1 MKNEYKFKYDG
12 ELIFIQ
18 NLIKKY
24 NKKYLEIK
32 LKCDNK
38 VKEIDNYFDM
48 IKLMEEYRLEILN
61 LLKKIIEK
69 YPFFENNAVIYLTGS
84 FARHTVRPF
93 SDLDLN
99 VVYVRGSG
107 KKYEKYEEL
116 FYYMISEIFKY
127 PRRAIHSIITAF
139 NNKENIKFVQQNMDE
154 EDIIV
159 TLIDKDLTIKYK
171 IPYLSKKRF
180 YLQYLNDKNYKTV
193 FKNLKKINDN
203 DGVQEWSN
211 NFLFLNENRLVIKYY
226 EDYISYIL
234 KNINWNKI
242 NKYYNQII
250 NELSNEILD
259 FSYIKNIKIAIQ
271 MNELHFIY
279 NSITI
284 LQLLI
289 VIKQKGRFYN
299 SFEDIIN
306 NTNENLKKI
315 IMYFYK
321 YNYKLIHLNLIF
333 EKYNL
338 EYSIHTNQKID
349 LNQYP
354 VLKKEIDH
362 IIGFMNNINKKILKI
377 LKGEMNIYDK

>member
-12 ELIFIQ
+12 ELNFIQ

-24 NKKYLEIK
+24 KKKYLDIK
-32 LKCDNK
+32 LKYDNK
-38 VKEIDNYFDM
+38 LKEIDNYLDM
-48 IKLMEEYRLEILN
+48 IKLMEEYRVEILN
-61 LLKKIIEK
+61 LLKKIIKK
-69 YPFFENNAVIYLTGS
+69 YTFFENNAVIYLTGS

-99 VVYVRGSG
+99 IVYIMGSG
-107 KKYEKYEEL
+107 KRYEKYEEL
-116 FYYMISEIFKY
+116 FYYTISEIFKY
-127 PRRAIHSIITAF
+127 PRRAVHSIITAF
-139 NNKENIKFVQQNMDE
+139 NNKANIKFVQQNMDE

-159 TLIDKDLTIKYK
+159 TLIDKNLTIKYK

-180 YLQYLNDKNYKTV
+180 YLQYLNDKNYKTI
-193 FKNLKKINDN
+193 FKNLKKIYDN

-211 NFLFLNENRLVIKYY
+211 NFLFLNENRLVIKCY
-226 EDYISYIL
+226 EEYISYIS
-234 KNINWNKI
+234 KNINLNKI

-289 VIKQKGRFYN
+289 FIKEKGSFYN

-306 NTNENLKKI
+306 NTNENLKKV
-315 IMYFYK
+315 IMYFYE
-321 YNYKLIHLNLIF
+321 YNYKLIRLNLIF

-354 VLKKEIDH
+354 LLKKKIEH
-362 IIGFMNNINKKILKI
+362 IIEFMYNINKKILKI
-377 LKGEMNIYDK
+377 LKGEVYIYDK